1 MSDFYNVWRAIS
13 QQETNNELSV
23 TSNKQQVRSYT
34 SEKYCGQNLVKNK
47 GTRGIYMEQTRGVS
61 RNLSKFYDGVFM

>member
-23 TSNKQQVRSYT
+23 TSNKQI
-34 SEKYCGQNLVKNK
+34 SEKLHLGKALWTKLGQ
-47 GTRGIYMEQTRGVS
+47 EQRH
-61 RNLSKFYDGVFM
+61 

>member
-23 TSNKQQVRSYT
+23 TSNKQT
-34 SEKYCGQNLVKNK
+34 SEKLHLGKALWTKLGQ
-47 GTRGIYMEQTRGVS
+47 EQRH
-61 RNLSKFYDGVFM
+61 